1 MSALGRPG
9 GAHVS
14 HRRDCAYPHG
24 SKITVTAWAPSGVPV
39 DGNRLIEGSARNG
52 FHERVM
58 DDIGDADRVELMQR
72 LVALQVEH
80 RDLDTVIQRLADSA
94 GHDQLQVTRLKR
106 RKLLL
111 KDQIAWLERQIDPD
125 VLA

>member
-1 MSALGRPG
+1 M
-9 GAHVS
+9 VN
-14 HRRDCAYPHG
+14 
-24 SKITVTAWAPSGVPV
+24 I
-39 DGNRLIEGSARNG
+39 GN
-52 FHERVM
+52 
-58 DDIGDADRVELMQR
+58 ADRVALMER

-80 RDLDTVIQRLADSA
+80 RDLDAVIQHLVLDPRRDE
-94 GHDQLQVTRLKR
+94 LQVTRLKR